1 MKLKRKNILKQGIA
15 CNYPMAS
22 VFDQDIVSEVWK
34 HLSLSSMTIASTVS
48 KDFYD
53 NYKKLSKNDRICI
66 MYKESK
72 DINSFI
78 TDVVMHICNKYNYK
92 KPRFISNFINNFNRK
107 IAEQKKNKNALN
119 FADFLNSNEIS
130 VLYNILVIITHTFN
144 RNYKKVI
151 SEFQKINYDDIGDA
165 RHAISFMTDLTN
177 TQFYKVFG
185 TCYSSKTAMNIRI
198 VCFAHTIIL
207 AEKKLYDSHKFRVAF
222 YEKKDLLKE
231 HLRELSP
238 NFPEYFSKEL
248 LKIIE

>member
-1 MKLKRKNILKQGIA
+1 
-15 CNYPMAS
+15 MAY

-48 KDFYD
+48 KDFYY

-72 DINSFI
+72 DFNSFI

-92 KPRFISNFINNFNRK
+92 KPRFISNFINYFNRK
-107 IAEQKKNKNALN
+107 IVEQKNNNSHLS

-144 RNYKKVI
+144 HNYKKII
-151 SEFQKINYDDIGDA
+151 SEFQKLNYDDIIDA
-165 RHAISFMTDLTN
+165 RHALSFMTHLTN
-177 TQFYKVFG
+177 TKFYKIFG
-185 TCYSSKTAMNIRI
+185 TCYSSKSAMNIRL

>member
-1 MKLKRKNILKQGIA
+1 
-15 CNYPMAS
+15 MAS
-22 VFDQDIVSEVWK
+22 VFDQDILSEVWK

-48 KDFYD
+48 KDFYY

-92 KPRFISNFINNFNRK
+92 KPRFISNFINNFNRN
-107 IAEQKKNKNALN
+107 IAEQKNAEQKKKKYTLD

-151 SEFQKINYDDIGDA
+151 YEFQKINYDDISDG
-165 RHAISFMTDLTN
+165 RSAISFMTDLINTN
-177 TQFYKVFG
+177 FYKVFG
-185 TCYSSKTAMNIRI
+185 TCYSSKTAKNIRV

-207 AEKKLYDSHKFRVAF
+207 ADKKLYNSHKFRVA
-222 YEKKDLLKE
+222 YYNKKDLLKE

>member
-1 MKLKRKNILKQGIA
+1 
-15 CNYPMAS
+15 MAY

-48 KDFYD
+48 KDFYY

-72 DINSFI
+72 DFNSFI

-92 KPRFISNFINNFNRK
+92 KPRFISNFINYFNRK
-107 IAEQKKNKNALN
+107 IVEQKNNNSHLS

-144 RNYKKVI
+144 HNYKKII
-151 SEFQKINYDDIGDA
+151 SEFQKLNYDDIIDA
-165 RHAISFMTDLTN
+165 KHALSFMTHLTN
-177 TQFYKVFG
+177 TKFYKIFG
-185 TCYSSKTAMNIRI
+185 TCYSSKSAMNIRL